1 MKKRRAWIPKRVI
14 NQNRLRLERL
24 EAELREI
31 ATGSRKELI
40 EVRFIKRTEV
50 KSPLV
55 HPPLEAEKIN
65 ETVYRL
71 AVPDKQSDSFKLP
84 YGWTWADCFD

>member
-1 MKKRRAWIPKRVI
+1 MKKRRAWIPQRVI

-31 ATGSRKELI
+31 AMGSRKELI
-40 EVRFIKRTEV
+40 EVRFIKRTEAT
-50 KSPLV
+50 SPLT
-55 HPPLEAEKIN
+55 HPPLGAVQIN
-65 ETVYRL
+65 RTVYRL
-71 AVPDKQSDSFKLP
+71 VVPEKQSDSFKLP